1 MKVGLMGGTF
11 DPIHIG
17 HLLAAQSVCEQA
29 ELDEIW
35 FMPVNVPPHKEA
47 APGATAQQRWEMA
60 NLAVEHHPK
69 FRTTDIELRRGG
81 VSYSIDTVTLLRQ
94 QYPGHHFYYII
105 GADMVRYLPKWYKID
120 ELIKLVTFVGLERPG
135 FDSGLAELPPAIR
148 ESLLLVEMPQ
158 IELSSTRIR
167 ERRAAGQ
174 PVRYMV
180 PDRVNDYIEVNRLYE
195 S

>member
-29 ELDEIW
+29 GLDEVW

-47 APGATAQQRWEMA
+47 APGATAQQRWEMT
-60 NLAVEHHPK
+60 NLAVESHPM

-81 VSYSIDTVTLLRQ
+81 VSYSIDTVTLLRR
-94 QYPGHHFYYII
+94 QYPSHHFYYII
-105 GADMVRYLPKWYKID
+105 GADMVRYLPKWYKIE
-120 ELIKLVTFVGLERPG
+120 ELVKLVTFVGLERPG
-135 FDSGLAELPPAIR
+135 FDPGFTELPPSIR
-148 ESLLLVEMPQ
+148 ESLMMVKMPQ
-158 IELSSTRIR
+158 IDLSSTRIR
-167 ERRAAGQ
+167 ERRAAGR